1 MRCDLAGVEVA
12 SIIIISGARK
22 GDFYRLG
29 QRTNVIGRDESVPI
43 QVLGDHISRRHMQIH
58 FDQDS
63 WSYSAV
69 DMGSKNGVLI
79 NDVKIDKETVLTDAD
94 YITIGDI
101 SLMFTLK
108 DFFDRESAL
117 AHVREVG
124 EQNRP
129 TQTI

>member
-1 MRCDLAGVEVA
+1 MA
-12 SIIIISGARK
+12 SIIVTSGTKK

-29 QRTNVIGRDESVPI
+29 QRTNVIGRDEELPI
-43 QVLGDHISRRHMQIH
+43 QLVDNRISRRHMRIR
-58 FDQDS
+58 FNANN

-79 NDVKIDKETVLTDAD
+79 NGVKIDKETVLTDGD
-94 YITIGDI
+94 YINIGDT

-108 DFFDRESAL
+108 DFYDRENAL
-117 AHVREVG
+117 AHIKKVG

-129 TQTI
+129 TQAD